1 MPKTVR
7 ESAVT
12 AQTDHPGEN
21 RELLSAIA
29 ASRGLLVAVAI
40 FSVFAN
46 LLMLTGPLFMLQV
59 YDRVLASGS
68 IETLTALFLLVT
80 GMFLIFGLLDF
91 ARGRLMGRV
100 GARSQTLLGNRA
112 DDIAMTGTVSGTR
125 HVLESDPRSA
135 PRDLTALQKGL
146 AGSAPFVFFDLP
158 WVPVFLAAM
167 FVFHPW
173 LGILGCAGGL
183 VMIAVTAL
191 NQWRTRAALE
201 AAQGLDQHASRLSDA
216 AQQDA
221 GVIKALGM
229 KGAVLNR
236 LGAARQEA
244 LAAGITASDRSG
256 AYTSASKSLRFYL
269 QSAILALGAA
279 LAIAGDIT
287 PGAMIAAS
295 ILMGRALAP
304 VEQGIAQWP
313 TIQRCLSAW
322 RRLKT
327 TLTAFPAEPK
337 KTELPQPQSRLEAR
351 NLTVKAPGADALN
364 VIGLN
369 FDLEPGEAMGVIG
382 RSASGKSSLA
392 RALANIWGT
401 AAGTIR
407 LDGATYDQWPADA
420 LGAHIGY
427 LPQDVT
433 LMSGTVAEN
442 IARMQQPVDARRVI
456 TATKSARAHEMI
468 LRLPQGY
475 ETPVGDGGSVLSGG
489 QRQRIG
495 LARALFGNPA
505 LVILDEPNAHLDSD
519 GEDALIETITD
530 LKNRDKA
537 VIVMAHRPN
546 GIAACDTL
554 LVLDKGRQRAWGPR
568 DEILQQFGKPRAP
581 ADDDSALR
589 QATVRS

>member
-1 MPKTVR
+1 MAAN
-7 ESAVT
+7 S
-12 AQTDHPGEN
+12 N
-21 RELLSAIA
+21 RPETTHELSKAIA
-29 ASRGLLVAVAI
+29 ASRGLLAAVAI

-80 GMFLIFGLLDF
+80 GLFLIFGLLDF

-100 GARSQTLLGNRA
+100 GARAQTLLGRRA
-112 DDIAMTGTVSGTR
+112 DGIAMTGAISGP
-125 HVLESDPRSA
+125 SPDPNIDVRTA

-146 AGSAPFVFFDLP
+146 AGGAPFVFFDMP
-158 WVPVFLAAM
+158 WVPIFLAAM

-173 LGILGCAGGL
+173 LGILGCVGGL
-183 VMIAVTAL
+183 VMVAVTAL
-191 NQWRTRAALE
+191 NQWRTRAALND
-201 AAQGLDQHASRLSDA
+201 AQSLDHHATRLSDA

-229 KGAVLNR
+229 KEAILAR
-236 LGAARQEA
+236 LGAARQDA
-244 LAAGITASDRSG
+244 LAAGTAASDRSG

-313 TIQRCLSAW
+313 TIQHCLTAW
-322 RRLKT
+322 RRLKA
-327 TLTAFPAEPK
+327 TLAEFPAEPE
-337 KTELPQPQSRLEAR
+337 KTELPAPQSRLEVR
-351 NLTVKAPGADALN
+351 NLTVAAPGSDALA
-364 VIGLN
+364 VIGLT
-369 FDLEPGEAMGVIG
+369 FDLAPGESMGVIG

-392 RALANIWGT
+392 RALANIWEP
-401 AAGTIR
+401 AAGSVR
-407 LDGATYDQWPADA
+407 LDSATYDQWPADA

-442 IARMQQPVDARRVI
+442 IARMQHPVDARGVI
-456 TATKSARAHEMI
+456 AAAKAARAHEVI

-475 ETPVGDGGSVLSGG
+475 ETPVGDGSSTLSGG

-495 LARALFGNPA
+495 LARALFGDPA

-519 GEDALIETITD
+519 GETALIETITE
-530 LKNRDKA
+530 LKQRGKA
-537 VIVMAHRPN
+537 VVVMAHRPN

-554 LVLDKGRQRAWGPR
+554 LVLDKGRQRGWGPR

-581 ADDDSALR
+581 VEDNDALR
-589 QATVRS
+589 RATGGS